1 MSNDLKCNETFAVD
15 EPDRQ
20 NKESVVRRVP
30 SAQSANHSAFRAN
43 YNPSSHAVKYTI
55 QKPAPR
61 PMYPGPPVVNH
72 IVHSSDAAS
81 STDTQ
86 MQASLPTVPHVQLQN
101 SSGKMFKPVSSTLDY
116 PSSSGISQSPMQMFA
131 GSSLLRNAVANVSH
145 YDERAGPNLP
155 AGHTSNHMSQMKT
168 NAIQPNPYVT
178 INNTR
183 FEQQH
188 HPPPGIGKP
197 PGALPFTAAH
207 AAAAI
212 AARTNMEPLRHG
224 AYHAHV
230 MCKNIVP
237 QLQSTTSLVSRPT
250 IPLASHVVARSSS
263 QNGLKQSPSPSLIRP
278 QGMSH
283 NVVSHQPVAS
293 PSRFSTGS
301 HGFYHLQTP
310 PISSVIP
317 GSPGPP
323 SQPMQHII
331 STPSPRPSILRKR
344 GDATGVQAAAK
355 RRLPFMKETS
365 SSPNSSSQ
373 PAPPAMPCVSTAPVP
388 QLPQPKKEQSANG
401 NTEESPRKRMR
412 KQQFEM
418 DAIPDQI
425 KMAINVVQPLGEDP
439 DWKFEDRVGLME
451 SLAAI
456 GVTEKKKRGR
466 PRTSARPA
474 TVLPTELRQSVSVF
488 VDIDSPEDKKPSF
501 IAALS
506 EPPFARGSTASVPPV
521 HLEDL
526 KPDVGDGREAKE
538 LRGTSAGESSKD
550 QGSSSAEDGGLLKHV
565 HRERNKLS
573 KASRAAK
580 ASLRQK
586 SHAAAGSLTALSC
599 PLTAEEKEEEK
610 AVEILVNCL
619 KESRAER
626 QRQREMLQLDPVSS
640 GSRNFFDLAN
650 PPGNGERSVRPGAR
664 MFRRSTDSLP
674 CSNHFE
680 TVEQFEAAYNNY
692 RKLKR
697 QQQQESKA
705 APKAC
710 AKDAKESSSGTTA
723 KSTDSR
729 TSKPMKPKVS
739 RELIASV
746 IDASLRERLR
756 KAQES
761 CSQLPRV
768 SCSDVTPP
776 ASPQSRPVVE
786 AKDSPSSADGDVE
799 QILDEIVTFLTKDE
813 SPNGVSEFIERT
825 FIREIT
831 GRPVNML
838 DGHEA
843 VKRILRSRRS
853 RARMLL
859 ADSFHTVLNET
870 RSAPIRGEHGLYDG
884 VCSGQSARHCSWW
897 GLVCPSAKKSERP
910 YLSMETSRDLAA
922 FIPTSNAALREDSY
936 PFLQPVDETVHEL
949 SELSLKKELATR
961 LQHMNRQLNEQVT
974 FEESVLGVFEK
985 LYRIYNPKDYCSM
998 QLEMQRDTDGGD
1010 SSSVLHEKKMQKLRV
1025 VLSLPPIKLEPD
1037 KKPDFGEHCG
1047 SVINCPDESE
1057 MNEHM
1062 LGISP
1067 FWKGSAAKT
1076 NGKKSARKRAAVLR
1090 ERRASFTPSEDDY
1103 REYYV
1108 EDLIDYRDPAKFRDD
1123 YYRMEEIWS
1132 QLKDIRIAPC
1142 SYSPRKDTNKGVWIS
1157 RRNLAR
1163 LKNER
1168 MVCLG
1173 SMQTNTVDVPERNES
1188 LGMEVED
1195 LFNKGASAHEILA
1208 TAFKAIRQTTL
1219 MMVQTRNAILEL
1231 VHNIV
1236 EGDEGNEDEQEES
1249 ADDEDEFHRQMEQA
1263 LQQSY
1268 QELQSSSK
1276 AQS

>member
-1 MSNDLKCNETFAVD
+1 
-15 EPDRQ
+15 
-20 NKESVVRRVP
+20 
-30 SAQSANHSAFRAN
+30 
-43 YNPSSHAVKYTI
+43 
-55 QKPAPR
+55 
-61 PMYPGPPVVNH
+61 
-72 IVHSSDAAS
+72 
-81 STDTQ
+81 

-250 IPLASHVVARSSS
+250 IPLASH
-263 QNGLKQSPSPSLIRP
+263 P

-310 PISSVIP
+310 RCSKEAFAVHEGDVKFAKQFITT
-317 GSPGPP
+317 GSTGYALR
-323 SQPMQHII
+323 QHCAC
-331 STPSPRPSILRKR
+331 P
-344 GDATGVQAAAK
+344 AA
-355 RRLPFMKETS
+355 
-365 SSPNSSSQ
+365 
-373 PAPPAMPCVSTAPVP
+373 STA
-388 QLPQPKKEQSANG
+388 QSANG

-756 KAQES
+756 KAQ
-761 CSQLPRV
+761 
-768 SCSDVTPP
+768 
-776 ASPQSRPVVE
+776 
-786 AKDSPSSADGDVE
+786 DSPSSADGDVE

-949 SELSLKKELATR
+949 SELSLKKYEECLWFAIKLFISRELATR

-1132 QLKDIRIAPC
+1132 QLKDI
-1142 SYSPRKDTNKGVWIS
+1142 YSPRKDTNKGVWIS